1 MELQDTQAR
10 TLHWATIGL
19 ALVLFLAGAL
29 ALAGPG
35 DAAARLA
42 VLALLVVLVAVQ
54 VWVFVQDRK
63 ALAARE
69 ADAGWVPPEAAV
81 QGTPPAAEGA
91 ARMVIRCKQ
100 CGQVFPVVDTG
111 ARPLVASCTHCG
123 KSGTIKVKG

>member
-1 MELQDTQAR
+1 MELQDSQAR
-10 TLHWATIGL
+10 TLHWGTIGL
-19 ALVLFLAGAL
+19 AVVLFLVGAL

-42 VLALLVVLVAVQ
+42 ILLLLAVLVAVQ
-54 VWVFVQDRK
+54 VWVFVQDRRT
-63 ALAARE
+63 LAARE

-81 QGTPPAAEGA
+81 QATPMAAEGA